1 MQELVSGKKNLCVQ
15 RITGTETRPKAKL
28 AVNALDGA
36 KVQEVV
42 STIHASPPAVVER
55 AKLISD

>member
-1 MQELVSGKKNLCVQ
+1 MAE
-15 RITGTETRPKAKL
+15 RAKL

-42 STIHASPPAVVER
+42 STIYASPSAVVER
-55 AKLISD
+55 AKELIRD